1 MNSQKKIYLSPSLL
15 AADYAELGNC
25 VRRIEEAGADF
36 LHLDI
41 MDGHFVPNI
50 SFGPDLVAALRPQ
63 SKLLFDVHMMISDP
77 ARYTDRFIAAGADM
91 ITFHREAVEDP
102 KPLIYRIKDAG
113 VRASMAISPAT
124 PVDEVL
130 PCLPMLDMVLVMT
143 VVPGFGGQK
152 LMSETLDKVRALRR
166 RIDDAGLD
174 TDIEV
179 DGGISADN
187 TGLVTAAGANVI
199 VAGSA
204 IFGSQ
209 RPRQTMLAMRA
220 AAKDYPYCEK

>member
-15 AADYAELGNC
+15 AADYAELGSC

-50 SFGPDLVAALRPQ
+50 SFGSDLVAALRPH

-152 LMSETLDKVRALRR
+152 LMPETLDKVRALRR

-220 AAKDYPYCEK
+220 AAKDHPYCEK

>member
-152 LMSETLDKVRALRR
+152 LMPETLDKVRALRR

-220 AAKDYPYCEK
+220 AAKDHPYCEK

>member
-50 SFGPDLVAALRPQ
+50 SFGPDLVAALRPH

-152 LMSETLDKVRALRR
+152 LMPETLDKVRALRR

-220 AAKDYPYCEK
+220 AAKDHPYCEK

>member
-15 AADYAELGNC
+15 AADYADLGSC

-50 SFGPDLVAALRPQ
+50 SFGPDLVAALRPH

-220 AAKDYPYCEK
+220 AAKDHPYCEK

>member
-50 SFGPDLVAALRPQ
+50 SFGPDLVAALRPH

-220 AAKDYPYCEK
+220 AAKDHPYCEK

>member
-15 AADYAELGNC
+15 AADYAELGSC

-50 SFGPDLVAALRPQ
+50 SFGPDLVAALRPH

-152 LMSETLDKVRALRR
+152 LMSETLDKVRALCR

-220 AAKDYPYCEK
+220 AAKDHPYCEK

>member
-1 MNSQKKIYLSPSLL
+1 MNEQKRLYLSPSLL
-15 AADYAELGNC
+15 AADYADLGSS

-50 SFGPDLVAALRPQ
+50 SFGPGIVSALRPH
-63 SKLLFDVHMMISDP
+63 SKLIFDVHMMISDP
-77 ARYTDRFIAAGADM
+77 ESYLDRFISAGADI
-91 ITFHREAVEDP
+91 ITFHREAVNDP

-130 PCLPMLDMVLVMT
+130 PCLRMLDMVLVMT
-143 VVPGFGGQK
+143 VVPGFGGQR
-152 LMSETLDKVRALRR
+152 LIPETLEKVRALRR
-166 RIDDAGLD
+166 RIDEAGLD

-187 TGLVTAAGANVI
+187 VGLVTAAGANVI

-209 RPRQTMLAMRA
+209 RPRQTMLAMRT
-220 AAKDYPYCEK
+220 AAKDNPYCEE

>member
-1 MNSQKKIYLSPSLL
+1 MNEQKRLYLSPSLL
-15 AADYAELGNC
+15 AADYADLGSS

-50 SFGPDLVAALRPQ
+50 SFGPGIVSALRPH
-63 SKLLFDVHMMISDP
+63 SKLIFDVHMMISDP
-77 ARYTDRFIAAGADM
+77 ESYLDRFISAGADI
-91 ITFHREAVEDP
+91 ITFHREAVSDP

-130 PCLPMLDMVLVMT
+130 PCLRMLDMVLVMT
-143 VVPGFGGQK
+143 VVPGFGGQR
-152 LMSETLDKVRALRR
+152 LIPETLEKVRALRR
-166 RIDDAGLD
+166 RIDEAGLD

-187 TGLVTAAGANVI
+187 AGLVTAAGANVI

-209 RPRQTMLAMRA
+209 RPRQTMLAMRT
-220 AAKDYPYCEK
+220 AAKDNPYCEE

>member
-1 MNSQKKIYLSPSLL
+1 MNEQKRLYLSPSLL
-15 AADYAELGNC
+15 AADYADLGSS

-50 SFGPDLVAALRPQ
+50 SFGPGIVSALRPH
-63 SKLLFDVHMMISDP
+63 SKLIFDVHMMISDP
-77 ARYTDRFIAAGADM
+77 ESYLDRFISAGADI
-91 ITFHREAVEDP
+91 ITFHREAVNDP

-124 PVDEVL
+124 PADEVL
-130 PCLPMLDMVLVMT
+130 PCLRMLDMVLVMT
-143 VVPGFGGQK
+143 VVPGFGGQR
-152 LMSETLDKVRALRR
+152 LIPETLEKVSALRR
-166 RIDDAGLD
+166 RIDEAGLD

-187 TGLVTAAGANVI
+187 AGLVTAAGANVI

-220 AAKDYPYCEK
+220 AAKDNPYCEE

>member
-1 MNSQKKIYLSPSLL
+1 MP
-15 AADYAELGNC
+15 
-25 VRRIEEAGADF
+25 
-36 LHLDI
+36 
-41 MDGHFVPNI
+41 
-50 SFGPDLVAALRPQ
+50 
-63 SKLLFDVHMMISDP
+63 
-77 ARYTDRFIAAGADM
+77 
-91 ITFHREAVEDP
+91 
-102 KPLIYRIKDAG
+102 
-113 VRASMAISPAT
+113 
-124 PVDEVL
+124 
-130 PCLPMLDMVLVMT
+130 
-143 VVPGFGGQK
+143 
-152 LMSETLDKVRALRR
+152 ETLDKVRALRR

-220 AAKDYPYCEK
+220 AAKDHPYCEK

>member
-50 SFGPDLVAALRPQ
+50 SFGPDLVAALRPH

-77 ARYTDRFIAAGADM
+77 AKYIDRFIAAGADM

-113 VRASMAISPAT
+113 VRASMAISRRHAGGGGP
-124 PVDEVL
+124 PL
-130 PCLPMLDMVLVMT
+130 PFDARYGAC
-143 VVPGFGGQK
+143 
-152 LMSETLDKVRALRR
+152 
-166 RIDDAGLD
+166 DDGRSRLWR
-174 TDIEV
+174 
-179 DGGISADN
+179 SKADARN
-187 TGLVTAAGANVI
+187 A
-199 VAGSA
+199 
-204 IFGSQ
+204 
-209 RPRQTMLAMRA
+209 
-220 AAKDYPYCEK
+220 

>member
-50 SFGPDLVAALRPQ
+50 SFGPDLVAALRPH

-199 VAGSA
+199 VADSA

-220 AAKDYPYCEK
+220 AAKDHPYGEK

>member
-15 AADYAELGNC
+15 AADYAELGSC

-187 TGLVTAAGANVI
+187 TGLVTAAGANVM

-220 AAKDYPYCEK
+220 AAKDHPYCEK

>member
-1 MNSQKKIYLSPSLL
+1 MNEQKRLYLSPSLL
-15 AADYAELGNC
+15 AADYADLGSS

-50 SFGPDLVAALRPQ
+50 SFGPGIVSALRPH
-63 SKLLFDVHMMISDP
+63 SKLIFDVHMMISDP
-77 ARYTDRFIAAGADM
+77 ESYLDRFISAGADI
-91 ITFHREAVEDP
+91 ITFHREAVSDP

-130 PCLPMLDMVLVMT
+130 PCLRMLDMVLVMT
-143 VVPGFGGQK
+143 VVPGFGGQR
-152 LMSETLDKVRALRR
+152 LIPETLEKVRALRR
-166 RIDDAGLD
+166 RIDEAGLD

-187 TGLVTAAGANVI
+187 AGLVTAAGANVI

-220 AAKDYPYCEK
+220 AAKDNPYCEE

>member
-1 MNSQKKIYLSPSLL
+1 MNNQKKIYLSPSLL

-50 SFGPDLVAALRPQ
+50 SFGPDLVAALRPH

-77 ARYTDRFIAAGADM
+77 AKYIDRFIAAGADM

-124 PVDEVL
+124 PVEEVL
-130 PCLPMLDMVLVMT
+130 PCLSMLDMVLVMT

-152 LMSETLDKVRALRR
+152 LMPETLDKVRALRR

-187 TGLVTAAGANVI
+187 TRLVTSAGANVI

-220 AAKDYPYCEK
+220 AAKDNPYFEK

>member
-50 SFGPDLVAALRPQ
+50 SFGPDLVAALRPH

-91 ITFHREAVEDP
+91 ITFHSEAVEDP

-152 LMSETLDKVRALRR
+152 LMPETLDKVRALRR

-220 AAKDYPYCEK
+220 AAKDHPYCEK